1 MIVVSNS
8 YRCLSI
14 TLLWAVL
21 SPCSAQQAG
30 ETVRIH
36 GAIAEDVYAA
46 GATVDI
52 GASVEGDVVVAGGRV
67 TVRERVNGDVMA
79 AGGALTISA
88 EVSDDVRLAGGDVIL
103 SGTVGDDA
111 IATGGNITLTPDST
125 IGGRAW
131 LSGGRIDVA
140 GSIGKELKAA
150 GGRIVISGRVDGDVD
165 LAGRHISILDGAT
178 IDGNLTYRSPLE
190 AEIANGARIRGSI
203 EHKPV
208 EEPVMAIGTAILA
221 IGILVLLG
229 LVVTG
234 IALYLLFPHSI
245 NTSIATN
252 RSEFWKCLGLG
263 LATFAATPVVISVL
277 FASVIGWLSAII
289 ILPLYLILLLAGFL
303 VAMFYVGDLG
313 LGLRGHTVPTRG
325 MRIWSF
331 VIALV
336 VVTVLG
342 VVPVFGTLLLF
353 VLMLLGTGGVV
364 LGIFRAYGGFTP
376 HRPSC

>member
-1 MIVVSNS
+1 MVVSNA

-14 TLLWAVL
+14 MLLWAVL
-21 SPCSAQQAG
+21 SPCSAQQTG

-52 GASVEGDVVVAGGRV
+52 GASVEGDVVVAGGRI

-88 EVSDDVRLAGGDVIL
+88 EISDDVRLAGGDVIL

-111 IATGGNITLTPDST
+111 IAAGGNITLTPDST

-150 GGRIVISGRVDGDVD
+150 GGRIVISGRVNGDVD
-165 LAGRHISILDGAT
+165 LAGRHISILDGAS
-178 IDGNLTYRSPLE
+178 IDGNLTYRSPQE
-190 AEIANGARIRGSI
+190 AEITNGARIRGSI
-203 EHKPV
+203 DYERV
-208 EEPVMAIGTAILA
+208 EQPVMAIGTAILA
-221 IGILVLLG
+221 IGVVVLLG

-234 IALYLLFPHSI
+234 IALYLLFPPSI
-245 NTSIATN
+245 DASIAAT

-277 FASVIGWLSAII
+277 LASVIGWLSAIV

-303 VAMFYVGDLG
+303 VSMFYVGDLG
-313 LGLRGHTVPTRG
+313 LGLRRRTAPTRG
-325 MRIWSF
+325 RRIGSF
-331 VIALV
+331 VLALV
-336 VVTVLG
+336 VAMVLG
-342 VVPVFGTLLLF
+342 VVPLFGTLLLF
-353 VLMLLGTGGVV
+353 VLMLLGVGSLV
-364 LGIFRAYGGFTP
+364 LGVYRAYAEFTP